1 MQIHIITIFPNMFTS
16 PFAESIIARAVMQ
29 GKLTIVTHNL
39 RDWTTDNYQSVDDHP
54 YGGGAGMVM
63 KVEPLYKAIR
73 DIKAKLSGST
83 KVVVTSAKGTT
94 YKQQLAAE
102 FAQIDNLIIICGHY
116 EGIDERVIQ
125 HLCDYEISIGN
136 YVLSGGETAT
146 MVIVDSIARLLPGVV
161 GNKESL
167 ETESHNHPGVLEY
180 PQYTKPSIF
189 VTDEGEELK
198 VPEVLLS
205 GDPKKIAMWETE
217 NTKVQQK
224 D

>member
-16 PFAESIIARAVMQ
+16 PFAESIIARAIKQ
-29 GKLTIVTHNL
+29 EKLTIVIHNL

-63 KVEPLYKAIR
+63 KIEPIYKAIR
-73 DIKAKLSGST
+73 DIKKELTGNT
-83 KVVVTSAKGTT
+83 KVIVTSAKGKT
-94 YKQQLAAE
+94 YSQQLAVE
-102 FAQIDNLIIICGHY
+102 FSQVDNLILICGHY

-125 HLCDYEISIGN
+125 HFCDYEISIGN
-136 YVLSGGETAT
+136 YVLSGGETAA
-146 MVIVDSIARLLPGVV
+146 MVVVDSIARLLPGVV
-161 GNKESL
+161 GNQESL

-180 PQYTKPSIF
+180 PHYTKPSCF
-189 VTDEGEELK
+189 ATEEGEELK

-217 NTKVQQK
+217 HTKIQE
-224 D
+224 